1 MQIRGSAKAVF
12 PDLGEE
18 VAEGF
23 AAGFYVGR
31 GGGAG
36 LRGERS
42 RDELQGA
49 EGDKKKLGEDGSE
62 LAQFHSRVQGTGCR
76 VPVAAISDRE
86 RRGTS
91 LGF

>member
-1 MQIRGSAKAVF
+1 VAKAVF

-49 EGDKKKLGEDGSE
+49 EGDKKKLVRMAASLRSFIAGTGY
-62 LAQFHSRVQGTGCR
+62 RVQGTG
-76 VPVAAISDRE
+76 
-86 RRGTS
+86 RRD
-91 LGF
+91 